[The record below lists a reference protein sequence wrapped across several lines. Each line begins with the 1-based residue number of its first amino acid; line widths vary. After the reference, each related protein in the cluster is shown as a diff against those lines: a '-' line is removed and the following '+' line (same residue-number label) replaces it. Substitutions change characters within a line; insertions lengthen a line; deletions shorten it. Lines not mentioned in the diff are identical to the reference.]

1 MKVNNKLK
9 RIEEEWENVM
19 YFEVQSENKNNYII
33 LIMSI
38 INLFEK

>member
-19 YFEVQSENKNNYII
+19 YFEVQSNIEKQLYNINYEYYQ
-33 LIMSI
+33 
-38 INLFEK
+38 FV